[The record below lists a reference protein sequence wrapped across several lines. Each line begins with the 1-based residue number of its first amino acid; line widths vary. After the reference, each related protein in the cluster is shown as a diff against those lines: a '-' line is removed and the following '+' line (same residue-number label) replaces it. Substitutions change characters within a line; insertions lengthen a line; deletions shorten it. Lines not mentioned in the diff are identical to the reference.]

1 MNIKEFIKSKG
12 FTLSEVA
19 SKMKDKQG
27 NIGVSHASLSKML
40 DNNPTTNKLREIA
53 SIIGCKVGDFFTDEM
68 SNTDFVALIKSGN
81 EFFCASSLKDLEDIV
96 SELKAKSK

>member
-68 SNTDFVALIKSGN
+68 SNTDFVALIKSGS

-96 SELKAKSK
+96 SELKTKS